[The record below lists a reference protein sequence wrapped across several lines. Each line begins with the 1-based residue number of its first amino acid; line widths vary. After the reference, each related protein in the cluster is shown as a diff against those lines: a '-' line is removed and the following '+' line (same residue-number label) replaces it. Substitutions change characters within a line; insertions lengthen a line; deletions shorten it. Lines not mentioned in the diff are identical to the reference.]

1 MRERSVPAHVP
12 ARLGYTFSM
21 PLSRMTCPAC
31 GADLAY
37 DSHQAEKGPDGKE
50 LCPYLGRP
58 YSKLRAAHDLI
69 YFGKWRKMD
78 AATIDIRRAYHQI
91 GRHLKTI
98 GEVLE
103 TKDLPAARR
112 DLGKAIEAFQAGD
125 PEGESP
131 DSLRFMDHAL
141 SYAHTAIDDLL
152 HEEGL
157 PPHDPMEFSKW
168 YDAAEV
174 PFKEEW

>member
-1 MRERSVPAHVP
+1 MNHSAWYNVPAWV
-12 ARLGYTFSM
+12 RYNFTM

-78 AATIDIRRAYHQI
+78 ATTTDIRRAYHQI
-91 GRHLKTI
+91 GRHLKAI
-98 GEVLE
+98 GEVLG

-168 YDAAEV
+168 YDAVEV

>member
-1 MRERSVPAHVP
+1 
-12 ARLGYTFSM
+12 M

-31 GADLAY
+31 GADLSYEA
-37 DSHQAEKGPDGKE
+37 HLAKKGPDGKE
-50 LCPYLGRP
+50 VCPYLGLP
-58 YSKLRAAHDLI
+58 YAELRAAHDMI

-78 AATIDIRRAYHQI
+78 ATTVDVRRAYRQI

-98 GEVLE
+98 GEVLKK
-103 TKDLPAARR
+103 KDLPAARR
-112 DLGKAIEAFQAGD
+112 DLARAIEAYHAGD
-125 PEGESP
+125 PDGESP

-141 SYAHTAIDDLL
+141 SYAHSAIDDLL

-157 PPHDPMEFSKW
+157 PSHEPMGFSAW
-168 YDAAEV
+168 YDAVEV